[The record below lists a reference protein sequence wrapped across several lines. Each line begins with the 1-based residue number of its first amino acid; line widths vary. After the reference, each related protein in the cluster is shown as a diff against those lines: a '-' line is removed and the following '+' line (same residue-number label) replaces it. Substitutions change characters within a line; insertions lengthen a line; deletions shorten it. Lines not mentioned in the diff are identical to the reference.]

1 MYLES
6 LTINF
11 MAWSHEELDG
21 ISYRTEE
28 CVCVCFQVSQHTHPC
43 ALSEHP
49 LPTHNTQ
56 HTDTEKTKKS
66 KNKTSKPVH
75 LPPSHIRR

>member
-28 CVCVCFQVSQHTHPC
+28 QYVCVCEGFQVLT
-43 ALSEHP
+43 
-49 LPTHNTQ
+49 TYMY
-56 HTDTEKTKKS
+56 
-66 KNKTSKPVH
+66 TSTCTV
-75 LPPSHIRR
+75 